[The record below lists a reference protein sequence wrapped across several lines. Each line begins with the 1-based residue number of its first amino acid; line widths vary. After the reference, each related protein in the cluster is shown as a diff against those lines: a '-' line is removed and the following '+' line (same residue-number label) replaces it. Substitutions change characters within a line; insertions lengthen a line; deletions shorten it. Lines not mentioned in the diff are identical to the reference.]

1 MTEICR
7 EINPLS
13 CTQSDLVKTV
23 DVGICIT
30 GCFAWG
36 VFLKLTEYGG

>member
-1 MTEICR
+1 MAGICT

-13 CTQSDLVKTV
+13 CIKNDLVKTV
-23 DVGICIT
+23 HVRICIT
-30 GCFAWG
+30 VHFVWE